1 MFLNNNYSFFSKS
14 LHHLALGSNIIPEM
28 LFDIEMFFF
37 NKKLSRDYLKQHLFV
52 SGLPRSGTT
61 ILMRSLYETNYFASL
76 TYRDMPFV
84 LAPNIW
90 NKIAGSKNTD
100 NPSIERAHKDRIK
113 ISVDSPEALDE
124 IFWRV
129 KLKKNYILND
139 KLILHQ
145 ADDEAIEEF
154 RNFISL
160 ILYKYNK
167 KIYLSKNNNNL
178 LRLET
183 IIKAFPNCL
192 ILIPFR
198 DPIQQSNS
206 LLAQHQ
212 NFIKIQKKDKFV
224 KNYMSYLVHYEFGA
238 DHRPHEFVESINV
251 GLKRDSIEYWIDQW
265 TYTYSYLSQEKFSKN
280 KNIIYL
286 NYENLCTNPKNVL
299 DIILKKLN
307 LGNFPLKNI
316 GEFNLSYKKIEKEKN
331 ILSSKTIEIFD
342 KLKKLNDNFFDK

>member
-1 MFLNNNYSFFSKS
+1 MFLNNNYSFLSKS
-14 LHHLALGSNIIPEM
+14 LHHLALRSNIISEM

-37 NKKLSRDYLKQHLFV
+37 NKKLHKDYLKPHLFV

-90 NKIAGSKNTD
+90 SKITGQKNLNNTG
-100 NPSIERAHKDRIK
+100 IERAHKDRIK
-113 ISVDSPEALDE
+113 ISIDSPEALDE
-124 IFWRV
+124 VFWRV
-129 KLKKNYILND
+129 KLKKNYVLSD

-145 ADDEAIEEF
+145 VDDETIEEF
-154 RNFISL
+154 RNFVSL
-160 ILYKYNK
+160 ILYKCNK

-178 LRLET
+178 LRLES
-183 IIKAFPNCL
+183 IIRAFPNCL

-206 LLAQHQ
+206 LLTQHK
-212 NFIKIQKKDKFV
+212 NFIEIQKRDKFV

-238 DHRPHEFVESINV
+238 DHRPYEFVERSSV
-251 GLKRDSIEYWIDQW
+251 DLKRDSIEYWLDQW
-265 TYTYSYLSQEKFSKN
+265 TYAYNYLSQEKFSKN

-286 NYENLCTNPKNVL
+286 NYETICRNPKNVFN
-299 DIILKKLN
+299 IILKKINLENFSLN
-307 LGNFPLKNI
+307 KI
-316 GEFNLSYKKIEKEKN
+316 GEFDLSYKKIEKEKS
-331 ILSSKTIEIFD
+331 ILSPKTKEIFD
-342 KLKKLNDNFFDK
+342 KLKKLNDNFFN